1 MGLLLLNT
9 KTSTKSHTSKEK
21 NSTTQVKKIL
31 HVDLDVALKE
41 MKKRENRGKEPT
53 FIDNI
58 IFIDDEKE
66 IIFNGN
72 ILEKNSPVT
81 IKISH
86 IIDDNGDNDEVSF
99 TGKDYTIST
108 LNLNDGDH
116 VIMKN
121 REGKIFSNQ
130 VIRREYV
137 N

>member
-41 MKKRENRGKEPT
+41 MKKRENRGKEST
-53 FIDNI
+53 FIDSV
-58 IFIDDEKE
+58 IFIGDEKE

-86 IIDDNGDNDEVSF
+86 IIDDNEDNDEVSF
-99 TGKDYTIST
+99 SGENYTIRT